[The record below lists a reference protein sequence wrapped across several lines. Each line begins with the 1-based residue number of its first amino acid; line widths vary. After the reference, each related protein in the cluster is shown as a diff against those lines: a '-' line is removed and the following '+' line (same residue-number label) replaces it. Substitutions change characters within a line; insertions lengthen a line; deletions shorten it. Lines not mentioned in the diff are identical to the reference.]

1 MNRMDNMYKIKKKPF
16 AEIKKEKC
24 TDCIHEKNGECTKY
38 GLPVPEYGDYR
49 YTFCEYYLHI
59 KDYLDKSVKGYA

>member
-1 MNRMDNMYKIKKKPF
+1 MYKIRRKPF

-38 GLPVPEYGDYR
+38 GQFQNMVIIDILFVNIMY
-49 YTFCEYYLHI
+49 I
-59 KDYLDKSVKGYA
+59 SKII

>member
-1 MNRMDNMYKIKKKPF
+1 MEDNMYKISRKPF

-38 GLPVPEYGDYR
+38 DFQFRNVAIIDTLFVNIMY
-49 YTFCEYYLHI
+49 I
-59 KDYLDKSVKGYA
+59 SKII